1 MTLPVKDLLKYP
13 PPGGERQAVQR
24 VDALQKANKPFDR
37 MMVPGRNHGL
47 FGGKTRLN
55 LFEKATAYIK
65 ANL

>member
-13 PPGGERQAVQR
+13 PPGSEMQVVQMI
-24 VDALQKANKPFDR
+24 DALQAANKPFDR

-55 LFEKATAYIK
+55 LFQKATEYIK
-65 ANL
+65 ENL